1 MQSGI
6 TKGIWAVGIIWAVY
20 LLDII
25 MPFDINAYGIHPRE
39 IGGLVGVFTSPFLHA
54 NLPHIISNSIPL
66 FLLTAALAV
75 FYKRIWLPVIILSAL
90 LGGISVWLIAR
101 GGTNHIGASGV
112 IFSLMAFL
120 ILSGV
125 FRRTFKAL
133 IVGVVVFFLYGGSM
147 VFGVLPLTPGVSWE
161 GHLFGAIAGG
171 ILAWIY
177 RRSDTEQ
184 TQSANTI
191 S

>member
-1 MQSGI
+1 MQKGI
-6 TKGIWAVGIIWAVY
+6 TTGVWAVGIIWAVY
-20 LLDII
+20 LLDVV

-39 IGGLVGVFTSPFLHA
+39 TGGLIGVLSSPFLHA
-54 NLPHIISNSIPL
+54 NLTHIISNSIPL
-66 FLLTAALAV
+66 FVLSAALAV
-75 FYKRIWLPVIILSAL
+75 FYKRIWIPVILLSAL
-90 LGGISVWLIAR
+90 IGGFSVWLLAR

-120 ILSGV
+120 IFSGI

-133 IVGVVVFFLYGGSM
+133 IVGVIVFFLYGGSM
-147 VFGVLPLTPGVSWE
+147 IFGILPTQPGVSWE

-171 ILAWIY
+171 VLAWVY
-177 RRSDTEQ
+177 RHSGSQ
-184 TQSANTI
+184 TTNDSE